1 MPRTPDV
8 TLIQLRYFVKAA
20 SHLSM
25 TKAADELRIAQS
37 AVSAAVSQLEHQI
50 GTQLFIRHRARGLV
64 LTAGGEE
71 MLRDTRALLDH
82 LDEVLDGASGH
93 VDQIRGRV
101 RLACFVTLGP
111 FILPRLIAQL
121 GEEHPELHV
130 DVIETEAH
138 AMRTALRN
146 GSAEVALTYDLGLG
160 AGVASEV
167 LGVARPYVA
176 LARDHPL
183 AQSGVVDLADL
194 ADEPMV
200 LLDLP
205 ESREYFEAMLHRSGR
220 HAADSVPLG
229 ELRDG
234 TRTRGAWPRLL
245 DPQSAARVRRH
256 LRRRNRRGSA
266 DQGGCPWSTRCVG
279 TFRRGACHRKG
290 PRSRRSCAGD
300 LLRQRCRPSL
310 VVLVRLFLGS
320 SSDSSSSLVVVVSSP
335 DCSDSSESLSS
346 SGLVGLLRLT
356 DLAGVLRQ
364 QLTQLT
370 GFVRF

>member
-1 MPRTPDV
+1 M

-64 LTAGGEE
+64 LTAAGED

-82 LDEVLDGASGH
+82 LGEVLDGASGH

-111 FILPRLIAQL
+111 FILPRLIAEL

-146 GSAEVALTYDLGLG
+146 GSRRSRSPMTWGWAPESRPRCS
-160 AGVASEV
+160 ASR
-167 LGVARPYVA
+167 RPMWRWRGPPA
-176 LARDHPL
+176 C
-183 AQSGVVDLADL
+183 QSGGVDLADL

-205 ESREYFEAMLHRSGR
+205 ESRDYFEAMLVDAGVTPQIRYRSASYETVRGLVARGHGYSILNQQPASDGTYDGGTVVAVPIKGDAPDYPLCWLVPPRYVSPQGPAQSPSLRGRSSPRRALRRKARNAFRDCAVMPRSGHR
-220 HAADSVPLG
+220 LGDVVAAVPEFGARLQ
-229 ELRDG
+229 
-234 TRTRGAWPRLL
+234 RGAL
-245 DPQSAARVRRH
+245 SGTVRRCRWV
-256 LRRRNRRGSA
+256 RRW
-266 DQGGCPWSTRCVG
+266 P
-279 TFRRGACHRKG
+279 
-290 PRSRRSCAGD
+290 
-300 LLRQRCRPSL
+300 
-310 VVLVRLFLGS
+310 
-320 SSDSSSSLVVVVSSP
+320 
-335 DCSDSSESLSS
+335 
-346 SGLVGLLRLT
+346 LRL
-356 DLAGVLRQ
+356 GR
-364 QLTQLT
+364 
-370 GFVRF
+370 

>member
-1 MPRTPDV
+1 MPRQADV

-64 LTAGGEE
+64 LTADGEE
-71 MLRDTRALLDH
+71 MLRDTRGLLDH
-82 LDEVLDGASGH
+82 LDEVLDVASGH

-111 FILPRLIAQL
+111 FILPRLIAEL
-121 GEEHPELHV
+121 GEQHPELQV

-160 AGVASEV
+160 AGVTAEV
-167 LGVARPYVA
+167 LGVAPPYVA

-183 AQSGVVDLADL
+183 ADSEAVDLADL

-205 ESREYFEAMLHRSGR
+205 ESREYFETMLI
-220 HAADSVPLG
+220 AAGVTPAGSVPFG

-234 TRTRGAWPRLL
+234 ARACRTWTRLL
-245 DPQSAARVRRH
+245 DPQSATRVCRH
-256 LRRRNRRGSA
+256 LRRRDGRGGTDQRGRARAAGGAGAVGRRA
-266 DQGGCPWSTRCVG
+266 H
-279 TFRRGACHRKG
+279 HRTG
-290 PRSRRSCAGD
+290 PRSRCRSAID
-300 LLRQRCRPSL
+300 LLRQ
-310 VVLVRLFLGS
+310 S
-320 SSDSSSSLVVVVSSP
+320 S
-335 DCSDSSESLSS
+335 
-346 SGLVGLLRLT
+346 R
-356 DLAGVLRQ
+356 R
-364 QLTQLT
+364 
-370 GFVRF
+370 